1 MAGSEDHGPRA
12 VRVTPEDV
20 RRLCEFLYRRTGMLF
35 DDNKRYYI
43 DRRLVERIGA
53 TKSESF
59 QAYFAVLRSDADHEI
74 EQLINAFTVNETYFN
89 REEHQLRCMTSD
101 LPATLSAGRDRGN
114 RSASGRYPARPGRNL
129 IRLRFG

>member
-1 MAGSEDHGPRA
+1 
-12 VRVTPEDV
+12 
-20 RRLCEFLYRRTGMLF
+20 MLF

-53 TKSESF
+53 TRSGSF

-101 LPATLSAGRDRGN
+101 LLGNIIRGK
-114 RSASGRYPARPGRNL
+114 RPGEPIRIWRYPAPPGKNL
-129 IRLRFG
+129 IRSRFG